1 MRRHTWHVLPPSAE
15 RVVRCQRRRH
25 LMCTCA
31 CVPEHAH
38 GEMSAP
44 KAGPSKQKRHE
55 GASGCIVDEDA
66 EGFSERERSRSASSG
81 TAVPTGA
88 RACPPHVGALRAAR
102 QGAARRAAPARRD
115 VARLAEVRLVERL
128 THRRKRV
135 APTRTDRETRARRGV
150 VIRSEFARVF
160 RARSARVED
169 AEPHASA
176 RTYGVPQEIPR
187 SVRVS

>member
-88 RACPPHVGALRAAR
+88 RACPPWATL
-102 QGAARRAAPARRD
+102 P
-115 VARLAEVRLVERL
+115 L
-128 THRRKRV
+128 
-135 APTRTDRETRARRGV
+135 
-150 VIRSEFARVF
+150 I
-160 RARSARVED
+160 
-169 AEPHASA
+169 
-176 RTYGVPQEIPR
+176 
-187 SVRVS
+187 